1 MQACGPSASIVL
13 MASVTHVSFTL
24 ERMHCFVA
32 GWFGDKKTEGAFIFR
47 QCKESQAFYDALV

>member
-1 MQACGPSASIVL
+1 